1 MNPLRT
7 HSNLFF
13 LPVKPRYPQEGTFRR
28 GIARIDFRTKNLVRR
43 LRPGEVAVIAHQ
55 DLDSVAARAL
65 VECRP
70 SFVVDLLPAIT
81 GRYSNGGPSILLQ
94 AGIPLIDCVGEGL
107 LENLQEGEEIELRD
121 NLLFSKGRKIGEGR
135 RLTESLVEA
144 LMAQGRENITKEL
157 RAFAE
162 NTLHHLQEEIE
173 LLYEKVSLPLLK
185 TNMQRRPVVV
195 VVRGEG
201 YERDLERVLPYIQE
215 IRPILIAVDGAADTL
230 LEGGIRPHIILGD
243 MDSVSDRSLQCGAEI
258 VVHAY
263 PDGRAPGEER
273 LKRLGLPYTLFPIPG
288 TSEDAALLLAY
299 EAGAEVIVAVG
310 THFSLTDFLDKGRAG
325 MASTFLVRLK
335 VGSILIDA
343 KGVSHLFRPGI
354 RLRYLGV
361 LALSSAVPLIIMLL
375 LSPSLNNYLKLFWWY
390 IQILYWRLI
399 H

>member
-1 MNPLRT
+1 MNRSKT
-7 HSNLFF
+7 HSKLAF
-13 LPVKPRYPQEGTFRR
+13 LSIKPRCLQEGAFHR
-28 GIARIDFRTKNLVRR
+28 GIARIDARTKNLVRR
-43 LRPGEVAVIAHQ
+43 LRPGEVAIIVHQ

-81 GRYSNGGPSILLQ
+81 GRYPNGGPSILLQ
-94 AGIPLIDCVGEGL
+94 AGIPLIDCVGEEL
-107 LENLQEGEEIELRD
+107 LENLREGEEVELRD

-135 RLTESLVEA
+135 RLTEALVED
-144 LMAQGRENITKEL
+144 LMAQGRGNITKEL

-173 LLYEKVSLPLLK
+173 LLYERVHLPTLK

-215 IRPILIAVDGAADTL
+215 IRPIIIAVDGAADTL
-230 LEGGIRPHIILGD
+230 LDQGLRPHIILGD

-263 PDGRAPGEER
+263 PDGRAPGAER

-299 EAGAEVIVAVG
+299 EAGAEAIVAVG

-343 KGVSHLFRPGI
+343 KGVNHLFRPGI
-354 RLRYLGV
+354 RLRYLGM
-361 LALSSAVPLIIMLL
+361 LALSSAVPFIIVLL
-375 LSPSLNNYLKLFWWY
+375 LSPSLNNYLKLFWWHL
-390 IQILYWRLI
+390 QILYWRLI